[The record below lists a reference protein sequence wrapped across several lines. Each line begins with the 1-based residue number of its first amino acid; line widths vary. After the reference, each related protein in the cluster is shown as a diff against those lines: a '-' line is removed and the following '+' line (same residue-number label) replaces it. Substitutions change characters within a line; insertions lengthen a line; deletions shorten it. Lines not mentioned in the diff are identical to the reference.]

1 MKTYEIK
8 SIELSEYPGMSRGYV
23 VVTRAVYN
31 DHTGE
36 NKFEETLVP
45 AIEVGKRFYYDSNV
59 VVDNGPVTEE
69 IFFLDGII
77 TCSRILGKREDFLR
91 LWHAP
96 ERFDKKQVIV
106 LDR

>member
-8 SIELSEYPGMSRGYV
+8 SIEISQYPGMSKGYITV
-23 VVTRAVYN
+23 DRHVYDDETGSSKLESVT
-31 DHTGE
+31 
-36 NKFEETLVP
+36 VP

-59 VVDNGPVTEE
+59 VVDNGPVVEE
-69 IFFLDGII
+69 IFFNDGVIA
-77 TCSRILGKREDFLR
+77 CSRILGKREAFLK

-96 ERFDKKQVIV
+96 ERFDKKQIIV

>member
-1 MKTYEIK
+1 MITKEIK
-8 SIELSEYPGMSRGYV
+8 NIELSEYPGMSKGYI
-23 VVTRAVYN
+23 VVTSAVYDDN
-31 DHTGE
+31 TGRNE
-36 NKFEETLVP
+36 FESVLVP

-69 IFFLDGII
+69 IFFLNGII

-91 LWHAP
+91 LWHPP
-96 ERFDKKQVIV
+96 ERFDQKQVIV